1 MVPSFASIN
10 NEAGSRFALELQRM
24 IEAVDAGDLAGWIV
38 DLRTNGG
45 GNMWPMIAGLGPVV
59 GDGLLGAFVGP
70 AGRNS
75 WRTEWWYENGTAGE
89 RDPQTDQRSQN
100 GYAISVGDRPYRLL
114 NPGPAVA
121 VLTGQQTGSSGEAV
135 CVAFRGRPRTRSFGA
150 ATAGLSTSNS
160 LFSLS
165 DGAVLA
171 LTVAVMADR
180 TGRVYGDAI
189 EPDEVVVGKRKRNIA
204 EDPAVLAASAWL
216 RGG

>member
-1 MVPSFASIN
+1 
-10 NEAGSRFALELQRM
+10 M
-24 IEAVDAGDLAGWIV
+24 IK
-38 DLRTNGG
+38 
-45 GNMWPMIAGLGPVV
+45 
-59 GDGLLGAFVGP
+59 
-70 AGRNS
+70 
-75 WRTEWWYENGTAGE
+75 
-89 RDPQTDQRSQN
+89 
-100 GYAISVGDRPYRLL
+100 
-114 NPGPAVA
+114 
-121 VLTGQQTGSSGEAV
+121 
-135 CVAFRGRPRTRSFGA
+135 CFGA